1 VKPQNFVI
9 AAVVVA
15 SLALVTA
22 AGCSD
27 DDEAAAGFH
36 CPTVG
41 EKNCKNDPG
50 ATQVDV
56 DSCKQCESQN
66 KAYFDCLGGKPACG
80 AADGKSEPIDLK
92 KCPTELQTLITCVQG
107 GTTSSSSGG
116 SSDAGGGG

>member
-1 VKPQNFVI
+1 MKPTNIVI

-15 SLALVTA
+15 SLALVTS

-50 ATQVDV
+50 ATQSDV
-56 DSCKQCESQN
+56 DLCKQCESQN
-66 KAYFDCLGGKPACG
+66 RAYFDCLGGRPACS
-80 AADGKSEPIDLK
+80 AADGKSEQIDLK
-92 KCPTELQTLITCVQG
+92 KCPDQLQALITCVQG
-107 GTTSSSSGG
+107 GASSSSSGG